1 MPNFN
6 PYRSAPVSTSCST
19 SSSIDSDV
27 SLISETIDEEELVVA
42 PCDKEIVR
50 AMGANFKKSTLK
62 WYVKKDNLNYLRGHF
77 AR

>member
-1 MPNFN
+1 
-6 PYRSAPVSTSCST
+6 
-19 SSSIDSDV
+19 V